1 MAKDWMFK
9 GLTGDVTPEDEINTC
24 INQGKFMVEI
34 AEKIKKN
41 EPLTEMEREWADPS
55 QNNGQYFPLKIT

>member
-34 AEKIKKN
+34 AEK
-41 EPLTEMEREWADPS
+41 
-55 QNNGQYFPLKIT
+55 